1 VLRYHK
7 NVASSLLLLSEA
19 ESNLFVQYNILI
31 KYYYLYLYEKI
42 YLKEKQDQF
51 YSKNLYTLY
60 NNLCRFINLKKS
72 EFTVKNLNF

>member
-1 VLRYHK
+1 VLRHHK

-31 KYYYLYLYEKI
+31 LTNIITWYLYEKI

-60 NNLCRFINLKKS
+60 NNFCRLHSLI
-72 EFTVKNLNF
+72 